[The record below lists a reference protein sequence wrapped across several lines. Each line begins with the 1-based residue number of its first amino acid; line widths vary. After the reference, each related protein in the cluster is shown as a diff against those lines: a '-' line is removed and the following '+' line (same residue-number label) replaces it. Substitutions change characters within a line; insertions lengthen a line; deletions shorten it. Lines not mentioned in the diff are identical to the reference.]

1 MRRNWHKDKNCWHCA
16 HFGGGLKDR
25 QNADIFWCQKKSR
38 FRHFYANDES
48 HKLRSS
54 RICKRNRTGGRKA
67 NVRDQHNHSTQHNGE
82 AYARSVPNLCVSAS
96 RDEDAWQ
103 IVQFT
108 SSNQQQFAE
117 HFDEHLG
124 RIQSFC
130 DAVEHPHEVRPVHAA
145 HQHQQQQQQQQHT
158 LRASA
163 ELPDLDFQLIPSQ
176 CNAELEAVE
185 RGNCW
190 WMAPFVH
197 GMPWE
202 SAAQGNGMQLN
213 ALGYVNNGPVQFAS
227 GKDDGKLEQDA
238 LLGQIGVAPI
248 AKTTTANV
256 PNLPKSEK
264 RTRGKAG
271 KGGRRGLNDRRG
283 EKPRETYIQLIGMAI
298 DAHASKRATLTEI
311 YKYLGERDQFFRTS
325 YNGWKNSVR
334 HNLSMK
340 DYFCKLPKDEHG
352 KVGKGHHWTF
362 GKQWY
367 LTDVQKGNVQTMKK
381 LSAMKKGS
389 AAAETEME
397 MDKSTTTVSSTAKQ
411 KKTKKKSEQDMPT
424 TDHLPECKE
433 EDVRKPIDGSS
444 VPSVDHS
451 PEQQPSPP
459 RQQLHNSPTLF
470 EPNSQQFG
478 AVSATNLQ
486 LPNESDLL
494 LQCPGLGH
502 PAPFVPF
509 PHQTPA
515 WPYWPWPIDDHNA
528 LAVVNPATMSLMWL
542 NSTTTKQQQQQFGS
556 ELETDQ
562 HQLVN
567 NMREIDAY
575 AGGGQQQQQNPFI
588 AYSQPNEKA
597 NLQIQLQYPALSY
610 TMTDDELSSGAFSIP
625 GGIGTDSAT
634 AVLLP
639 LSERLQS
646 MSISSPTASVDGHQ
660 LLLHPAKDY
669 ASFLPESDH
678 FSPFDHSSMASN
690 PSPSMF

>member
-1 MRRNWHKDKNCWHCA
+1 M
-16 HFGGGLKDR
+16 
-25 QNADIFWCQKKSR
+25 
-38 FRHFYANDES
+38 
-48 HKLRSS
+48 
-54 RICKRNRTGGRKA
+54 
-67 NVRDQHNHSTQHNGE
+67 E
-82 AYARSVPNLCVSAS
+82 AFPPTSDFQSVPNLCVSAS

-117 HFDEHLG
+117 HFDEHIG
-124 RIQSFC
+124 GIQSFC

-145 HQHQQQQQQQQHT
+145 HQQQQQQHQHT

-176 CNAELEAVE
+176 CNAEVEAVE
-185 RGNCW
+185 PYRGNCW

-202 SAAQGNGMQLN
+202 SVAPENGMPLN
-213 ALGYVNNGPVQFAS
+213 ALGYVNGPVQFAS
-227 GKDDGKLEQDA
+227 GEDNGKLETRTT
-238 LLGQIGVAPI
+238 GT
-248 AKTTTANV
+248 KTTTANV
-256 PNLPKSEK
+256 PNLPK

-340 DYFCKLPKDEHG
+340 DYFCKLPKDAHG

-381 LSAMKKGS
+381 LSAVKKGS
-389 AAAETEME
+389 AAAAAEAETE

-411 KKTKKKSEQDMPT
+411 KKTKKKSEQHLPS

-444 VPSVDHS
+444 APSVDHP

-470 EPNSQQFG
+470 EPDSQQFG

-502 PAPFVPF
+502 PAPFGLPQPPPLLAPFVPF
-509 PHQTPA
+509 PHQTAAA

-542 NSTTTKQQQQQFGS
+542 NSKQQQFADSSS

-562 HQLVN
+562 HQLAN

-575 AGGGQQQQQNPFI
+575 AGGGQHHHHQQQQQQNPFI
-588 AYSQPNEKA
+588 AYSQPDEKA
-597 NLQIQLQYPALSY
+597 NLQIQLQYPALTY
-610 TMTDDELSSGAFSIP
+610 TTTDDELSSGAFSIHR
-625 GGIGTDSAT
+625 GIGTDSANP

-660 LLLHPAKDY
+660 QLLHPAKDY
-669 ASFLPESDH
+669 ASFLSESDQ
-678 FSPFDHSSMASN
+678 FSSFDHSSMASN